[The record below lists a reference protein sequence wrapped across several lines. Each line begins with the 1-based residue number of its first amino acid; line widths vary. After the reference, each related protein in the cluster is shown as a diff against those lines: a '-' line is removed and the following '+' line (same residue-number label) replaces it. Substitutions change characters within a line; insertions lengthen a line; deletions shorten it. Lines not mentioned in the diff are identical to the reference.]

1 MPMRMGC
8 LALFAVLLAL
18 DFARA
23 IFGFPSTAGLICP
36 SLSQRRVTRLLGMAC
51 HAPTISV
58 GGAPQLQ
65 YISNVFTWRAV
76 ITEPAAA
83 CPQRSKGA
91 GPCFTRDLSWPG
103 AP

>member
-8 LALFAVLLAL
+8 LALFAVLFAL

-23 IFGFPSTAGLICP
+23 IFGFTSTAGLICP

-58 GGAPQLQ
+58 CGAPQLQ
-65 YISNVFTWRAV
+65 FISSVFTWRAV
-76 ITEPAAA
+76 IPEPAAA
-83 CPQRSKGA
+83 GSERPNSLLKKSLRGHSK
-91 GPCFTRDLSWPG
+91 
-103 AP
+103 